1 MRGLVCCAAMA
12 VGLLATAP
20 QLVAHGNECLFARVS
35 QADGGDISVEL
46 TADIEGNALIGDA
59 GQARGILAGALQVRI
74 GERRYRLED
83 LGAVTW
89 EQRTRLSDDA
99 PVPPNANDSPHRLLT
114 AVWHA
119 RLPGQ
124 IVTFVT
130 PERTPHDVLLWD
142 AVGSRAPGTPR
153 WMLLICGEES
163 RAYALSAISATSMT
177 STTTVLWLAVL
188 ALAALVPALGLM
200 SARRRLA
207 GATVSGAD
215 RRETP
220 RVKAADSHASSA

>member
-1 MRGLVCCAAMA
+1 MRPLVCLAATA
-12 VGLLATAP
+12 AALLMTAP

-35 QADGGDISVEL
+35 QADGGDITVEL
-46 TADIEGNALIGDA
+46 TADVAGNPLIPDA
-59 GQARGILAGALQVRI
+59 VQARDILAGALQVRI

-99 PVPPNANDSPHRLLT
+99 PVPPNTDGSTHQLLT

-124 IVTFVT
+124 TVTFVT
-130 PERTPHDVLLWD
+130 PVHTPHDVLLWD
-142 AVGSRAPGTPR
+142 AVGARSPGTPR

-163 RAYALSAISATSMT
+163 RAYVLSAALS
-177 STTTVLWLAVL
+177 STTSSSAPIVWLGVL
-188 ALAALVPALGLM
+188 ALAALVPVLGLLG
-200 SARRRLA
+200 ARRQRP
-207 GATVSGAD
+207 GATVIDANWL
-215 RRETP
+215 ETP
-220 RVKAADSHASSA
+220 R